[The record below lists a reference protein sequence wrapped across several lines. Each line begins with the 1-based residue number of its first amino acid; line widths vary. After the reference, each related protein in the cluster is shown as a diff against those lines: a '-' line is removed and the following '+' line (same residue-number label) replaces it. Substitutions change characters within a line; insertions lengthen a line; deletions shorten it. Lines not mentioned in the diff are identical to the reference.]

1 MLETGEAGKTIAP
14 SNKDVHPTPGLPN
27 SLFVNAVP
35 KSYERKCRDPPPA

>member
-1 MLETGEAGKTIAP
+1 MLVTGEVGKTIAHY
-14 SNKDVHPTPGLPN
+14 NKDVHPTPSLLN